1 MSVRVQN
8 GQIYE
13 NPIGNGWVYRGTH
26 LLTEVSYELKVFHD
40 VIYNKTSVNTLVTGT
55 IKAIN
60 RPNILWGTDRL
71 TLRLQDRRKLDFM
84 CVDFNPECE
93 ITSDTDFYV

>member
-1 MSVRVQN
+1 MAVIYQN
-8 GQIYE
+8 GQLYE

-26 LLTEVSYELKVFHD
+26 LLTEVSYELKVFHNGL
-40 VIYNKTSVNTLVTGT
+40 YNGKTFRIMITGT

-60 RPNILWGTDRL
+60 NPNILWGTDRL